1 MVSIYLTKSLREVL
15 EFNNIDPDTDYA
27 PAYNGESA
35 GLDLY
40 NCGDTVTISS
50 ASYRNVTIDS
60 YYNDKKFKSLIPTG
74 LRVIIPKGYVGLI
87 QERGSITKSP
97 LKVRAG
103 VIDSGYTG
111 EIFVNC
117 VNVGKEHFNIHPG
130 NKLPFQLVVVKC
142 DNEFKVIDEEE
153 YLNTSS
159 TSNRKEGKVGSSD

>member
-1 MVSIYLTKSLREVL
+1 MARIYLSKELRDVL
-15 EFNNIDPDTDYA
+15 IFNDLDPDNDYA

-40 NCGDTVTISS
+40 NCGDTITIES

-60 YYNDKKFKSLIPTG
+60 HYNDKKFKTLIPTG

-117 VNVGKEHFNIHPG
+117 VNLGKTHFSIQPK
-130 NKLPFQLVVVKC
+130 NKLPFQLVIVKC
-142 DNEFKVIDEEE
+142 DNEFEVINEKE
-153 YLNTSS
+153 YLNLTNSS
-159 TSNRKEGKVGSSD
+159 SRKEGKVGSSD